1 MPKNVGTTATQK
13 RPQTS
18 LMMRDV
24 KSVLASINRDLAAAE
39 KRTATYRGQQKA
51 AVMVLIVKKKLTHL
65 C

>member
-24 KSVLASINRDLAAAE
+24 KGVLASINRDLAAAE
-39 KRTATYRGQQKA
+39 KRPATYQGQQKA
-51 AVMVLIVKKKLTHL
+51 AVMVLIVEKKLTHL
-65 C
+65 F